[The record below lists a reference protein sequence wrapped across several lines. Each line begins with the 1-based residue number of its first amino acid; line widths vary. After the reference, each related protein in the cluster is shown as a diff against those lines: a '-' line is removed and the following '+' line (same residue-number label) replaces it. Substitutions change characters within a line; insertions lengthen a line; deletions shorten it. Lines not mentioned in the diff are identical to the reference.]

1 MPNLNIVPQ
10 SVLLTSG
17 QAVTFQATNNAG
29 QAVPVSWSLNP
40 SIGSLIIPAGGNPAI
55 LAASSAAPS
64 ATYVASPLVAS
75 AQTIAVIAS
84 TADAS
89 ASATISLTP
98 DAIAIV
104 PAKADLKANQK
115 QQFIAVVAAAP
126 LQTGVPPA
134 GATVEGITWILSP
147 PFGALDQTGIY
158 EAPSDIPD
166 STTVNVIAA
175 SPTYGKQAVATVTL
189 AAPPW
194 QGPGVNFLGG
204 YLLLVFSLV
213 FLIIG
218 LWPPA
223 LPTPDAA
230 RADRIEAERALEG
243 ARAKRSEAERI
254 AAEKKAAEMK
264 AAIDRAKN
272 IDASKLSPE
281 AKKDAIT
288 TNFET
293 PSIAAGADD
302 IALQVKETKDDLDK
316 KQKIEE
322 KVNNPNVDT
331 RLAHGINRELDLLW
345 LVLLAGALG
354 SFLHVAQSYSDYVGN
369 KTLKSSWAWW
379 YSFRPFIGAG
389 LALVF
394 YAAVR
399 GGVMAIATGSNAK
412 ASELNPFGVVSVAAM
427 VGMFSKAATMKLGE
441 VFDTVFKSDK
451 AKESKDTLTGLQTST
466 QAAGK
471 SATGGTSTST
481 GTK

>member
-1 MPNLNIVPQ
+1 MANLNIAPQ

-29 QAVPVSWSLNP
+29 QAVPVNWSLSP
-40 SIGSLIIPAGGNPAI
+40 SIGALITPTGTGAVVPAAAAVAPAI
-55 LAASSAAPS
+55 GAGVPS
-64 ATYVASPLVAS
+64 TTYVAPPLIS
-75 AQTIAVIAS
+75 GAQMIAVVAS
-84 TADAS
+84 TADDS

-98 DAIAIV
+98 DAIVIV
-104 PAKADLKANQK
+104 PAKADLKAH
-115 QQFIAVVAAAP
+115 QQQRFIAMVAVAP
-126 LQTGVPPA
+126 TQPGVPPPA
-134 GATVEGITWILSP
+134 AFPEEITWVLSP
-147 PFGALDQTGIY
+147 PFGTLDQTGMY
-158 EAPSDIPD
+158 EAPPDISD
-166 STTVNVIAA
+166 SMTVNVIAA
-175 SPTYGKQAVATVTL
+175 SRALGKQAVATVSL
-189 AAPPW
+189 ASPPW
-194 QGPGVNFLGG
+194 QGPAVNFLGV

-230 RADRIEAERALEG
+230 RADRIQAERTVETLEN
-243 ARAKRSEAERI
+243 ARGKRLD
-254 AAEKKAAEMK
+254 EM
-264 AAIDRAKN
+264 AR
-272 IDASKLSPE
+272 
-281 AKKDAIT
+281 AKKDALPGTATGTNAAKPEPT
-288 TNFET
+288 T
-293 PSIAAGADD
+293 PADAGW
-302 IALQVKETKDDLDK
+302 KDLN
-316 KQKIEE
+316 KQIDEAKQELKIKQDVE
-322 KVNNPNVDT
+322 KMVNDPNVNT
-331 RLAHGINRELDLLW
+331 RLTPAPHGINRELDLLW

-441 VFDTVFKSDK
+441 VFDTLFKSDK
-451 AKESKDTLTGLQTST
+451 AKESKDTLTGSQPST
-466 QAAGK
+466 QMAGK
-471 SATGGTSTST
+471 TTTGASTST